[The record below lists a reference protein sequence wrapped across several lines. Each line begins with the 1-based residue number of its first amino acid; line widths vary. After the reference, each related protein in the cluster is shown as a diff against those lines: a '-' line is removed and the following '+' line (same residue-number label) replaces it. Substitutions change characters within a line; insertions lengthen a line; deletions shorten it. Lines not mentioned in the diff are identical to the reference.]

1 MTLYD
6 IIYKEENAENGN
18 FIIKTKR
25 IKIYP
30 DEFLENNEDNIKYKI
45 LRNKIINNFNTK
57 FYLNASDKI

>member
-25 IKIYP
+25 IGIYP

-45 LRNKIINNFNTK
+45 LRNKII
-57 FYLNASDKI
+57 